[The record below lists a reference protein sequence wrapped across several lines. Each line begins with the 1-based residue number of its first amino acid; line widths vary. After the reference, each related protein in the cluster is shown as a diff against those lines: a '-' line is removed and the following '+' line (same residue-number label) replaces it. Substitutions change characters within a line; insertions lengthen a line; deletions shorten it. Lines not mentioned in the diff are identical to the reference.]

1 MTYCLLHLRKSS
13 FMDPEQPA
21 ILRPEG
27 ENKEISVHKDP
38 DVFVPGA
45 GRAGFLDACC
55 LLGAECNNQ
64 AWHRLPGPRHLF
76 FPDS

>member
-1 MTYCLLHLRKSS
+1 
-13 FMDPEQPA
+13 MDPEQPA

-27 ENKEISVHKDP
+27 ENNLEEISVHKDP

-45 GRAGFLDACC
+45 GRVGLLDACC
-55 LLGAECNNQ
+55 LLRAECNNQ